1 MLPQLLRWTVLIGLW
16 KKFHRPIV
24 IVFFT
29 LIALLVVSIVHQDFL
44 SYQKS
49 LNQVNEQVLAWSY
62 AIKWLLYLA
71 LIAIGFIWGK
81 KSLVQ
86 KGSLQKK
93 MGKPDIDIKSS
104 DDSVSETALD
114 ASDPFSNIRKK
125 AKLRSEADFLLE
137 QETKRKK

>member
-1 MLPQLLRWTVLIGLW
+1 
-16 KKFHRPIV
+16 
-24 IVFFT
+24 
-29 LIALLVVSIVHQDFL
+29 
-44 SYQKS
+44 
-49 LNQVNEQVLAWSY
+49 
-62 AIKWLLYLA
+62 
-71 LIAIGFIWGK
+71 
-81 KSLVQ
+81 
-86 KGSLQKK
+86 